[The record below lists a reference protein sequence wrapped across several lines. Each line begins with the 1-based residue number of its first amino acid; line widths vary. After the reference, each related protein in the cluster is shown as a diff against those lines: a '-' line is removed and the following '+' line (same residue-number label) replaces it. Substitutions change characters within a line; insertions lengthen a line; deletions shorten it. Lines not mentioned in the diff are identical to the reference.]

1 MLGDRFA
8 TVEGKDSAPLRYF
21 EEIMRAK
28 PKEGETEDPETA
40 EKVKR
45 LRILMALKD
54 FDNDLL
60 QESIAI
66 VARYVKCS
74 RTYLH

>member
-8 TVEGKDSAPLRYF
+8 TVEGKDSAPLRYV
-21 EEIMRAK
+21 EEIMRSK
-28 PKEGETEDPETA
+28 PKGEEAEDPETA
-40 EKVKR
+40 EKIKK

-66 VARYVKCS
+66 VAK
-74 RTYLH
+74 